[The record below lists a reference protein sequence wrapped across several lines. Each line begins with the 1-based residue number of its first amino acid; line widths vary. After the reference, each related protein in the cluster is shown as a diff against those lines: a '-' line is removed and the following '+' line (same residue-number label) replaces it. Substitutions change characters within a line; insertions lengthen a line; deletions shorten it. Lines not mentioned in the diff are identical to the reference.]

1 MPRLCR
7 KSKQEGAEM
16 EILEAQREQW
26 WGYRISMSAWMWAG
40 RVDAHLHGSHIVES
54 VVQLLA
60 DGFVLQFLS
69 VQLVYD
75 QEVEGRGARTW
86 RVIKRWKVS
95 EGGTGAIPTQQQEK
109 GNAWRKWCRSRWP
122 MQEACVLFLN
132 ELKQKQKEQNPLENK
147 TRKTQY
153 ENHNKY
159 GRYISKPRLA
169 LNKTTEGCLLRE

>member
-1 MPRLCR
+1 MTILGYAEKVSRKEWRWRLWRPR
-7 KSKQEGAEM
+7 
-16 EILEAQREQW
+16 REQW
-26 WGYRISMSAWMWAG
+26 WGYHISMSARMWAG
-40 RVDAHLHGSHIVES
+40 RVDEHLHGSHIVES

-75 QEVEGRGARTW
+75 QEVEGRGARAW

-95 EGGTGAIPTQQQEK
+95 EGGTGAIPTQQQGK

-132 ELKQKQKEQNPLENK
+132 ELKQKTKRTKPIRKQNKNDAIWK
-147 TRKTQY
+147 IITNTVGISV
-153 ENHNKY
+153 NH
-159 GRYISKPRLA
+159 G
-169 LNKTTEGCLLRE
+169 

>member
-1 MPRLCR
+1 M
-7 KSKQEGAEM
+7 
-16 EILEAQREQW
+16 
-26 WGYRISMSAWMWAG
+26 
-40 RVDAHLHGSHIVES
+40 DAHLHGSHVVES

-109 GNAWRKWCRSRWP
+109 GNA
-122 MQEACVLFLN
+122 
-132 ELKQKQKEQNPLENK
+132 
-147 TRKTQY
+147 
-153 ENHNKY
+153 
-159 GRYISKPRLA
+159 
-169 LNKTTEGCLLRE
+169 